1 MWQHFKSESV
11 SPNHTVFCYLQIK
24 KKKKFY
30 QTDKCFFQKSS
41 ITKNFKYHMNISEI
55 LLIVI
60 IINDYE
66 ICQLLKQ
73 HHILLIS
80 LFTIKYLM
88 QQVFSQKSSIQK
100 WTLKLRNIYKKC
112 DLLREEI
119 NCRFASVF
127 HQHFSSSF
135 YFPNPLLTSTLKEE
149 WGTEQMGSTVFLKAR
164 VLAQN
169 LLSSNA
175 QDR

>member
-1 MWQHFKSESV
+1 MSTSE
-11 SPNHTVFCYLQIK
+11 TTY
-24 KKKKFY
+24 
-30 QTDKCFFQKSS
+30 
-41 ITKNFKYHMNISEI
+41 
-55 LLIVI
+55 
-60 IINDYE
+60 
-66 ICQLLKQ
+66 
-73 HHILLIS
+73 HILLIS

-149 WGTEQMGSTVFLKAR
+149 WGTEQMGSSLPESQGPCSESSFLQCPRQIRIHSDWPFRPIRKI
-164 VLAQN
+164 LKNCYQH
-169 LLSSNA
+169 
-175 QDR
+175 